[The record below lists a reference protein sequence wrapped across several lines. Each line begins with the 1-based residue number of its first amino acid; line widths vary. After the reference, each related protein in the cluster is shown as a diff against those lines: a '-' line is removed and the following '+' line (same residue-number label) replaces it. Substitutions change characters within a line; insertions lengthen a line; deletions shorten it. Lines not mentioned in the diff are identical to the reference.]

1 MPSLT
6 NNNLRKHNNKKNKKK
21 NKSKHDTVPMGKSHV
36 DFLPEEILY
45 KINLYQHQL
54 TFNDSL
60 NFIKKMRIVLDSE
73 LSDSKIP
80 IKKLL
85 KKATDKKLIYIDVGM
100 FDCSH
105 YNDTVDDMNKTIKKE
120 FKTDKIQIHKGLLPQ
135 FTQIEIKLTEKMTL
149 LIIDVLYILYELGL
163 TRRINNKVVDVITED
178 LRISAMIHFTLE
190 CF

>member
-1 MPSLT
+1 M
-6 NNNLRKHNNKKNKKK
+6 
-21 NKSKHDTVPMGKSHV
+21 
-36 DFLPEEILY
+36 
-45 KINLYQHQL
+45 
-54 TFNDSL
+54 
-60 NFIKKMRIVLDSE
+60 DSE
-73 LSDSKIP
+73 ISDSKIP
-80 IKKLL
+80 IKKLF

-105 YNDTVDDMNKTIKKE
+105 YNNSVDDMNKNIKKE

-178 LRISAMIHFTLE
+178 LRKSAMIHFTLE